1 MQFFPN
7 RHWRCSVFFLLYAQ
21 DTHTGEVDYSTAI
34 SYTSISTAD
43 VNLNNVLSNTS
54 VFSPAK
60 HPGLIQFDSLYSFIH
75 SLNINVVSK
84 FRKAKT
90 RPKLCYHLKKCLFQ
104 TLQNSHLLKLK
115 ICFVH
120 LCRISD
126 QTSMK
131 LRVPVVSHS
140 SSAESEVICKKFTYC
155 STSTC

>member
-1 MQFFPN
+1 M
-7 RHWRCSVFFLLYAQ
+7 FFLLYAQ
-21 DTHTGEVDYSTAI
+21 DTHTGEVDYSPAI

-90 RPKLCYHLKKCLFQ
+90 RPKLC
-104 TLQNSHLLKLK
+104 
-115 ICFVH
+115 
-120 LCRISD
+120 
-126 QTSMK
+126 
-131 LRVPVVSHS
+131 
-140 SSAESEVICKKFTYC
+140 
-155 STSTC
+155 